1 MPGFNGTGPMGQG
14 PGTGWGL
21 GPCGA
26 GLRRGGA
33 RGFGRGWFGRGAGWG
48 FGRGWFGRG
57 AGWGFGPRASGP
69 FGYGG
74 GAGYA
79 APPDEAQALRDEE
92 AFLKSELEAIQKR
105 LAELT
110 TSQP

>member
-33 RGFGRGWFGRGAGWG
+33 RG

>member
-1 MPGFNGTGPMGQG
+1 MPGFNRTGPMGQG
-14 PGTGWGL
+14 PGTGRGL

-26 GLRRGGA
+26 GTRRGGGQFGG
-33 RGFGRGWFGRGAGWG
+33 RGFGRGAWGSGRGWFGRGA
-48 FGRGWFGRG
+48 R
-57 AGWGFGPRASGP
+57 WGFGPASFGP

-92 AFLKSELEAIQKR
+92 AYLKSELEAVQKR
-105 LAELT
+105 LSELT
-110 TSQP
+110 ISQP